1 MSPMIRSLL
10 IYVVCTEALILGVS
24 TVVVV
29 IHGIWLQTYRKWSSH
44 LLDRAHAIVAG
55 ALDDLREPHP
65 NSGEKRQDPRLLLTL
80 PPHLLTKLFGYID
93 RTLTGNE
100 RACLTRLGL
109 ETGLSDLA
117 ERYCHSRLWWRRLE
131 GARLL
136 TLIRTGD
143 QVVPGLLED
152 PHPWV
157 RAQAAEW
164 AGVHPTAEVI
174 EKLLTLLADPS
185 GLCRFTVQDSLIRI
199 GPPAI
204 DPLLEFLNT
213 HSGAVLEPALEVAL
227 SLAEQRFSEPALKLC
242 TDVSPRVR
250 ALAASLLGALGG
262 SESVE
267 VLTSLLEDP
276 VPEVRAAAAGSLGKL
291 HHWPAAKWLA
301 GALRDHAWIV
311 RREAGLALRAVGSP
325 GILFLRRSL
334 SDHDPFAA
342 DMAKQVLDLP
352 DMSERVRV

>member
-1 MSPMIRSLL
+1 
-10 IYVVCTEALILGVS
+10 
-24 TVVVV
+24 
-29 IHGIWLQTYRKWSSH
+29 
-44 LLDRAHAIVAG
+44 VAG
-55 ALDDLREPHP
+55 ALDDLREAGGTGP
-65 NSGEKRQDPRLLLTL
+65 KQDASMLLTL

-136 TLIRTGD
+136 TLIRTGES
-143 QVVPGLLED
+143 VVPGLLAD

-174 EKLLTLLADPS
+174 EKLLALLADPS

-199 GPPAI
+199 GPQAVE
-204 DPLLEFLNT
+204 PLLKFLNDHT
-213 HSGAVLEPALEVAL
+213 GPVLEPALEVAL
-227 SLAEQRFSEPALKLC
+227 SLAEPRFSEPALALC
-242 TDVSPRVR
+242 ENTSPRVR
-250 ALAASLLGALGG
+250 ALAAALLGALGG
-262 SESVE
+262 RESVD
-267 VLTSLLEDP
+267 VLTTLLDDP
-276 VPEVRAAAAGSLGKL
+276 VPEVRAAAASSLGKL
-291 HHWPAAKWLA
+291 HHWPAARWLA
-301 GALRDHAWIV
+301 GALRDQAWIV

-325 GILFLRRSL
+325 GLLFLRRSL

-342 DMAKQVLDLP
+342 DMARQVLDLP
-352 DMSERVRV
+352 ELGERMRT

>member
-1 MSPMIRSLL
+1 MYIV
-10 IYVVCTEALILGVS
+10 YTEALTLAVATI
-24 TVVVV
+24 VV
-29 IHGIWLQTYRKWSSH
+29 ILHGMWLQMHRKWSSQ

-55 ALDDLREPHP
+55 ALDDLRVPEGTRP
-65 NSGEKRQDPRLLLTL
+65 KQQQDTRLLLTL

-93 RTLTGNE
+93 RTLTGND
-100 RACLTRLGL
+100 RTCLTRLGL
-109 ETGLSDLA
+109 ETGLSELA
-117 ERYCHSRLWWRRLE
+117 ERYCRSRLWWRRLE

-143 QVVPGLLED
+143 SVMPKLLDD

-174 EKLLTLLADPS
+174 EKLLALLADPS

-199 GPPAI
+199 GPATVG
-204 DPLLEFLNT
+204 PLLEFLDEL
-213 HSGAVLEPALEVAL
+213 SGPVLEPALEIAL
-227 SLAEQRFSEPALKLC
+227 SLAEPRFSAPALKLC
-242 TDVSPRVR
+242 KDGSPRVR

-262 SESVE
+262 SESVD
-267 VLTSLLEDP
+267 VLTRLLEDP
-276 VPEVRAAAAGSLGKL
+276 VPEVRAAAASSLGKL
-291 HHWPAAKWLA
+291 HHWPAARWLA
-301 GALRDHAWIV
+301 AGLRDPAWIV

-334 SDHDPFAA
+334 SDYDAFAA

-352 DMSERVRV
+352 EMNERVRI